1 MTLTQ
6 VYFVIPLISLPNSCG
21 MLSSVS
27 IRWRW
32 HIQHG
37 ILYGWTGF
45 KMHVCHPGHTKK
57 VQWFFGQDK
66 CTSGHPGSS
75 IQQRRQRR
83 YLCTRLLSVENI
95 QRQAMVIVVM
105 DSDEILDDEAI
116 PEWLELAIIC
126 FQRYHSPWWA
136 PPLVL
141 TLCTYQDCYVT
152 VTSLCINALLLVFC
166 DVRLSCNVLLSLRS
180 LAI

>member
-1 MTLTQ
+1 MTYPTWYPLRMNRIQ
-6 VYFVIPLISLPNSCG
+6 DACVWLISG
-21 MLSSVS
+21 
-27 IRWRW
+27 
-32 HIQHG
+32 
-37 ILYGWTGF
+37 
-45 KMHVCHPGHTKK
+45 HPGHTKK